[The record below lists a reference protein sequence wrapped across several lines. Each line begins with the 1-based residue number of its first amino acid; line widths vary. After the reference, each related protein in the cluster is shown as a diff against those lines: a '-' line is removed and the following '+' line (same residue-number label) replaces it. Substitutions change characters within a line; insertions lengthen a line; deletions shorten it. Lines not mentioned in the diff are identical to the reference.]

1 MEKIINL
8 LKTDISQYKSELNNF
23 VFDLISSL
31 SSLINNLNLEKLDN
45 ASKFEITI
53 KDNVKNNLYIDIIP
67 LENKEF
73 GLFLYASGSHFSL
86 GYAESEIM
94 ECYSGIEKDYSSII
108 AEIKARMYR
117 YLSGYKVIEYL
128 NRKNKRIKREY
139 FFSNDKSEEKDE
151 KIGTSKYF
159 SFNRKIIDIK
169 EYKNRLFK

>member
-73 GLFLYASGSHFSL
+73 GLFY
-86 GYAESEIM
+86 
-94 ECYSGIEKDYSSII
+94 
-108 AEIKARMYR
+108 
-117 YLSGYKVIEYL
+117 
-128 NRKNKRIKREY
+128 
-139 FFSNDKSEEKDE
+139 
-151 KIGTSKYF
+151 
-159 SFNRKIIDIK
+159 
-169 EYKNRLFK
+169 